1 VIVGVLLA
9 AGASTRMGRAKAL
22 VKSDGQSFAA
32 RGVRHLW
39 SACDTVVMVLGANAS
54 RIRRDVELEFAR
66 LMESGAL
73 RPDLK
78 HARGS
83 GTRDLEVQIVVNQ
96 RWRSGMYGSVRAGL
110 AAALEARPQ
119 AVMVLPVDHPDV
131 RVATLEALAAMI
143 HGALAACKTP
153 RERRALAYAVVPR
166 YRRRRGHPVVMTPA
180 LAAAIAADRDAEH
193 LSDALRRHA
202 RLIGYLDVADA
213 GVVRNVN
220 RPED

>member
-1 VIVGVLLA
+1 LIAGVLLA
-9 AGASTRMGRAKAL
+9 AGASVRMGKSKAL
-22 VKSDGQSFAA
+22 AVAGGQSFAA
-32 RGVRHLW
+32 RGIRHLW
-39 SACDTVVMVLGANAS
+39 STCDTVVLVLGANAS

-73 RPDLK
+73 HPDLK
-78 HARGS
+78 HAHGH
-83 GTRDLEVQIVVNQ
+83 GTRDLEVQMVVNR

-110 AAALEARPQ
+110 ASALGSKPE
-119 AVMVLPVDHPDV
+119 AVMVLPVDHPHV
-131 RVATLEALAAMI
+131 HARTLETLAATI
-143 HGALAACKTP
+143 RGALAACKTP

-166 YRRRRGHPVVMTPA
+166 YRRHRGHPVVMTPA

-213 GVVRNVN
+213 GVIRNVN
-220 RPED
+220 RPGD